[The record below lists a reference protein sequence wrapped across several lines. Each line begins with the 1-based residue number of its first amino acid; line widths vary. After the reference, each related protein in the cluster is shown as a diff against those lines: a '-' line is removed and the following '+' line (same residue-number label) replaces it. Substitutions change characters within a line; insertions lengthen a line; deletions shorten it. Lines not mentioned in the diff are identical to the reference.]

1 MLFIDFYKWL
11 CIETLA
17 ACCHDNY
24 YGPNCKLCPDCN
36 SNGKCKGNGTRKGN
50 GKCLCDIGY
59 TGEFCN
65 QCAPQYYESF
75 RDEKILLCTA
85 CHQACDDGGCTAAGP
100 NGMQFACQ
108 HSFINF

>member
-1 MLFIDFYKWL
+1 MLFIDFYEWL

-108 HSFINF
+108 HSFINL